1 MDRALAREQ
10 DSGKGYASI
19 SAKRSRFKGLTICV
33 NCSSNSSDIDTNV
46 LKKVQSIYIG
56 VVLFNYERTYI

>member
-10 DSGKGYASI
+10 DSGQGYGLVSVE
-19 SAKRSRFKGLTICV
+19 RSRCKGFTICI

>member
-33 NCSSNSSDIDTNV
+33 NCSSTGSNIDT
-46 LKKVQSIYIG
+46 KA
-56 VVLFNYERTYI
+56 